1 MALGKRRR
9 FDLSPPI
16 FPQLASALQASTE
29 AVLTLNRREEKDD
42 EWKKGE
48 RKVGGN
54 EEGERRE
61 VRTNRKEK
69 RKYEK

>member
-9 FDLSPPI
+9 FDLSAPL

-29 AVLTLNRREEKDD
+29 AVLTVNRREEKDD
-42 EWKKGE
+42 EWKERE

-54 EEGERRE
+54 EEGGRRE
-61 VRTNRKEK
+61 VRN
-69 RKYEK
+69 